1 MMRRYIHN
9 KYNVRAGLWPTAWGM
24 VCCALCM
31 MLAACSSDSDVPDET
46 PDNQLRLTSV
56 TRATDI
62 DGDYTFQNGSK
73 LWLALTSGTSIES
86 KGIYTLV
93 HPTWKG
99 GVTVKEA
106 KQYYIYG
113 VMSPQGIITDDTESP
128 TCTITSGDFAR
139 RAELTI
145 KDQPTMV
152 AEGLVPCV
160 VVGVRG
166 VTDRDEASDP
176 DKWDV
181 NEGSFGYMGI
191 LKKGQD
197 NAQLLLDRL
206 YAALSFSFDID
217 PDYAN
222 LRTIKLKTMTMTA
235 AAGTKA
241 TVDLKVELEAK
252 SNGTSPII
260 SVSATP
266 VEGAGALGSI
276 TMFDNF
282 DEDANYEGVDIT
294 DLTAEKQAVATNEG
308 GKIKSACFAPG
319 VADGLKLTCVYDVY
333 DKAGNY
339 LDTRTAENSLS
350 NVVTT
355 GSLPHGQRRPIVLK
369 VAPTYLYI
377 LSDADLNN
385 PTITIQ

>member
-1 MMRRYIHN
+1 MMRRYIHI
-9 KYNVRAGLWPTAWGM
+9 NVRARLWPMAWGM
-24 VCCALCM
+24 MFCVGCM
-31 MLAACSSDSDVPDET
+31 TLASCSSDSDVPDET
-46 PDNQLRLTSV
+46 PDNQLRLASV

-62 DGDYTFQNGSK
+62 DDGYVIQEDSK
-73 LWLALTSGTSIES
+73 LWLALTSGSGSVPDS
-86 KGIYTLV
+86 KGIYTLEN
-93 HPTWKG
+93 TAWKG

-113 VMSPQGIITDDTESP
+113 VMSPTGAITDGAVP
-128 TCTITSGDFAR
+128 TCTITSGDFSEGAT
-139 RAELTI
+139 LTI
-145 KDQPTMV
+145 KGQPTMV
-152 AEGLVPCV
+152 EEGLVPCV

-166 VTDRDEASDP
+166 VTDRDDASTN
-176 DKWDV
+176 WDV

-206 YAALSFSFDID
+206 YAALFFSFTID
-217 PDYAN
+217 EDYGN

-241 TVDLKVELEAK
+241 TVDLTVRLEAR
-252 SNGTSPII
+252 SNGTSPIA
-260 SVSATP
+260 SVSATA
-266 VEGAGALGSI
+266 VESAGALGSI

-319 VADGLKLTCVYDVY
+319 VADGLILTCVYNVY
-333 DKAGNY
+333 DKAGND
-339 LDTRTAENSLS
+339 LGKRTAVNSLS

-355 GSLPHGQRRPIVLK
+355 GSLLHGQRRPIVLK
-369 VAPTYLYI
+369 VTPTYLYI
-377 LSDADLNN
+377 LSDEDLDN
-385 PTITIQ
+385 PTIKIQ